1 MVFKGE
7 LFLKNLLGLLSLLFF
22 NFCSSDTETEY
33 IRSVRNGEFK
43 ARIVVDSTSIYR
55 SNRNNGQLSVD
66 IKYKAVLLDT
76 DIDSLEWL
84 FPNGNPESEKE
95 TLSTTVNYASYGS
108 FNSKLVL
115 TRVDTVNLN
124 YIYSYKDTIAIS
136 RPVEIVYKE
145 SNWDSFSTSNESIW
159 AVLPNNEN
167 VIIREDE
174 VFDESTPFEA
184 SASFTGFENNRLKFS
199 VGYKLTHKNYI
210 ESNITPNTK
219 LEVLIDDLKT
229 FGVSRVSDDEYFTQ
243 EFYVNNLS
251 DFDFII
257 KKYPSLTTSDWQLS
271 LTASGTTI
279 PDVELFDLVNQDKI
293 IGYLS
298 LEESSTSSVTV
309 EVYEGLLKTSSNGNV
324 FNFGISTGQNITI
337 DGDPIEI
344 EAGSNYKIIFTL
356 EDGLPKFYQIIDE
369 NSSSVPMILDD
380 NEYYLDASF
389 KQLFISVDQ

>member
-1 MVFKGE
+1 MVRW
-7 LFLKNLLGLLSLLFF
+7 
-22 NFCSSDTETEY
+22 
-33 IRSVRNGEFK
+33 I
-43 ARIVVDSTSIYR
+43 SI
-55 SNRNNGQLSVD
+55 
-66 IKYKAVLLDT
+66 
-76 DIDSLEWL
+76 
-84 FPNGNPESEKE
+84 
-95 TLSTTVNYASYGS
+95 
-108 FNSKLVL
+108 
-115 TRVDTVNLN
+115 
-124 YIYSYKDTIAIS
+124 
-136 RPVEIVYKE
+136 
-145 SNWDSFSTSNESIW
+145 
-159 AVLPNNEN
+159 
-167 VIIREDE
+167 
-174 VFDESTPFEA
+174 
-184 SASFTGFENNRLKFS
+184 FENNRLKFS

-210 ESNITPNTK
+210 ESNVTPNTK

-309 EVYEGLLKTSSNGNV
+309 EVYEALLKTSSNGNV